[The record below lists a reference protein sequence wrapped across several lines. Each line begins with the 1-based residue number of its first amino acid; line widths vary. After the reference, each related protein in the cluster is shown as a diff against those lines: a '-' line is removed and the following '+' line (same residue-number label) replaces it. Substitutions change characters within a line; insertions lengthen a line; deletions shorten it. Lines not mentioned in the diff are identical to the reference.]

1 METRPREADG
11 LAVTSRDDED
21 REAHKRLVRRYVD
34 GVYNGGDVALVEDLI
49 ADDHI
54 CHGPLGNHCGLE
66 SIRRDVLGLRD
77 AFPDLRF
84 ELTDLVAEGD
94 RVARRWVA
102 TGTHYGPFQ
111 GIAPTGRRV
120 SVTGIAI
127 DRVHDGKLAE
137 TWLDF
142 DMFGLLRQLGSG
154 EDRNSD
160 AWENDAR
167 PRPVSDPRES

>member
-1 METRPREADG
+1 MDTRPREADS
-11 LAVTSRDDED
+11 LAATSRNDED
-21 REAHKRLVRRYVD
+21 REAHKRLVLRYVD
-34 GVYNGGDVALVEDLI
+34 DVYNGGDIALVDELI

-102 TGTHYGPFQ
+102 TGTHQGSFQ

-120 SVTGIAI
+120 SLTGIAI
-127 DRVHDGKLAE
+127 DRVRDGKLAE

-142 DMFGLLRQLGSG
+142 DMFGLLRQLGAVEERISNG
-154 EDRNSD
+154 R
-160 AWENDAR
+160 ENDGHYHHFSR
-167 PRPVSDPRES
+167 SS